1 MGRLGCRRT
10 AGGVKSGVQQFTVTR
25 RSCGHEN
32 RVSLSRSPNWEGAQS
47 RGFQSLGT
55 ERSWSRR
62 ARLSFFMQPIT
73 CLRLGSPRP
82 KNRGGDKQKF
92 QEFLTVIHG
101 LMAKSL
107 RLIAT
112 GERGHPG
119 LNELEASFGM
129 IDAIVALNAGKRQVD
144 VYGQTSPRGARRGH
158 DRGKWS
164 SLNPECSKTGK
175 FRADAR

>member
-1 MGRLGCRRT
+1 MKIVFLFPVHPIGRKHRAAAST
-10 AGGVKSGVQQFTVTR
+10 
-25 RSCGHEN
+25 
-32 RVSLSRSPNWEGAQS
+32 LSE
-47 RGFQSLGT
+47 
-55 ERSWSRR
+55 
-62 ARLSFFMQPIT
+62 LSAPDT

-92 QEFLTVIHG
+92 QEFLTGIHG
-101 LMAKSL
+101 LMAKGL

-112 GERGHPG
+112 EERGQPG

-129 IDAIVALNAGKRQVD
+129 IDAIVALNAGKR
-144 VYGQTSPRGARRGH
+144 R
-158 DRGKWS
+158 KWS